1 MRIKVLSTVAACLAL
16 AAGTAQ
22 AQWKPSG
29 MFIEGGFAERSAYSV
44 NAGLVWPWDWRHETW
59 GGVFTAQTE
68 ASLGQWSGKSA
79 TDRVSFTQV
88 VLQPIFR
95 YNFDKSATGFF
106 VEGGIGLSYTDKIYI
121 TATKTFSTRFNF
133 ADTIGT
139 GYNFGAH
146 EVGFRV
152 THYSNGSIKRP
163 NPGEN
168 FLQLRYGMKF

>member
-1 MRIKVLSTVAACLAL
+1 
-16 AAGTAQ
+16 
-22 AQWKPSG
+22 
-29 MFIEGGFAERSAYSV
+29 MFIEGGFADHSAYSV
-44 NAGLVWPWDWRHETW
+44 NAGLVWPWDWRHEMSS
-59 GGVFTAQTE
+59 GVFTAQTE
-68 ASLGQWSGKSA
+68 ASLGRWSGKSA

-121 TATKTFSTRFNF
+121 TSTKTFSTRFNF
-133 ADTIGT
+133 ADTVGT
-139 GYNFGAH
+139 GYNLGMH
-146 EVGFRV
+146 EVGVRV